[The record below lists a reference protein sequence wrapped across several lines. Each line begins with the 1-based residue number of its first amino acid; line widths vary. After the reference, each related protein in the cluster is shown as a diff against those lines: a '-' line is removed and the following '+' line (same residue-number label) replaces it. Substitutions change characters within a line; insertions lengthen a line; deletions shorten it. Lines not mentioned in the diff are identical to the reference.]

1 MLAALVLRSAE
12 RARGLL
18 AALVLLLCGFQFMLA
33 MIAAELDRTNT
44 FSLIATLVPPAV
56 QQMAGGSVFTSFMG
70 FAAFGFFHPVVVLIV
85 CEAAIFLASEPAWE
99 VESGIVDI
107 TLARPV
113 PRRVAL
119 TRTVLVTAASLAGLA
134 ILMAVA
140 ARAAMHAFAPAH
152 ASVFPLR
159 TTVLLAANLA
169 ALGAWFGALSLLVS
183 TAARRRSVALGIAG
197 TIAVAAYLLN
207 LFVEVST
214 RWASLRPLLPYHY
227 FNSSAILR
235 GAAGTFAR
243 DVTVLLA
250 TAAIMTIAAY
260 RVYEERDL

>member
-1 MLAALVLRSAE
+1 MLAALVFRSAE

-18 AALVLLLCGFQFMLA
+18 AGLVLLLCGFQFMLA

-44 FSLIATLVPPAV
+44 FSLVAALVPPAV
-56 QQMAGGSVFTSFMG
+56 QQMAGGGGLASFMG
-70 FAAFGFFHPVVVLIV
+70 FAAFGFFHPVVVLVI

-99 VESGIVDI
+99 VESGIVDL

-119 TRTVLVTAASLAGLA
+119 TRTVIVTVAALAGLA
-134 ILMAVA
+134 LLMAVA

-152 ASVFPLR
+152 ASFLPLR
-159 TTVLLAANLA
+159 TTVRLAANLA
-169 ALGAWFGALSLLVS
+169 ALGAWFGALALLAS
-183 TAARRRSVALGIAG
+183 TMARRRSVVLGIAG
-197 TIAVAAYLLN
+197 MIAVTAYLLN
-207 LFVEVST
+207 LFAEIST
-214 RWASLRPLLPYHY
+214 RWASLRPLFPYHY

-235 GAAGTFAR
+235 DDSGAFAY
-243 DVTVLLA
+243 DVTVLLG
-250 TAAIMTIAAY
+250 TAALMTIAAY